1 MGKAFQYRETL
12 EDTALSEMFST
23 IYRHRVP
30 GLIEISR
37 DDIVKR
43 IYINEGNV
51 IHASS
56 NDRADR
62 LGAHLYR
69 IGKLTRKQLVDTMR
83 HREQS
88 GKRHG
93 QLLIEEKLLSPGELH
108 DAIRSQME
116 SIVWSVFSWQR
127 GEVTFRI
134 GELGEPIMIKIH
146 LPMRQVI
153 IRGIK
158 QVPDTK
164 SLVARLGRK
173 NTIFRPSY
181 STEDL
186 IEMALDSKEYA
197 LLCMVDGK
205 KRLYEICTQ
214 GPYAVSE
221 NARLLYAYR
230 ILNLIEKVD
239 EKEPTTPAGSVM
251 IRYKADAAKP
261 LVKPTE

>member
-1 MGKAFQYRETL
+1 MGNTFQYRETL

-23 IYRHRVP
+23 IYRHKVP

-37 DDIVKR
+37 DDVVKR

-51 IHASS
+51 IHATST
-56 NDRADR
+56 DRADR

-69 IGKLTRKQLVDTMR
+69 TGKLTRKQLVETMR
-83 HREQS
+83 NREQS

-93 QLLIEEKLLSPGELH
+93 QLLIEDGLLSPGELYE
-108 DAIRSQME
+108 AIRSQME

-134 GELGEPIMIKIH
+134 GEFNEPIMIKIH

-153 IRGIK
+153 VRGIK

-164 SLVARLGRK
+164 SLVQRLGRK
-173 NTIFRPSY
+173 NTVFGPSY
-181 STEDL
+181 TTEDL
-186 IEMALDSKEYA
+186 IDVALNSDEYR
-197 LLCMVDGK
+197 LLCLVDGK
-205 KRLYEICTQ
+205 RRLYDVCTE
-214 GPYAVSE
+214 GPFSVSE

-230 ILNLIEKVD
+230 ILNLIEKI
-239 EKEPTTPAGSVM
+239 EGSSMATGSVM
-251 IRYKADAAKP
+251 IRYKSDPSKQP
-261 LVKPTE
+261 

>member
-1 MGKAFQYRETL
+1 MGNTFQYRETL
-12 EDTALSEMFST
+12 EDTALSEMFAT
-23 IYRHRVP
+23 IYRHKVP

-37 DDIVKR
+37 DDVVKR

-51 IHASS
+51 IHATST
-56 NDRADR
+56 DRADR

-69 IGKLTRKQLVDTMR
+69 TGKLTRQQLVETR
-83 HREQS
+83 RNRSQS

-93 QLLIEEKLLSPGELH
+93 QLLIEEGLLSPGELYES
-108 DAIRSQME
+108 IRSQME

-134 GELGEPIMIKIH
+134 GEFGEPIMIKIH

-153 IRGIK
+153 VRGIK

-164 SLVARLGRK
+164 SLVQRLGRK
-173 NTIFRPSY
+173 NTVFGPSY
-181 STEDL
+181 TTEDL
-186 IEMALDSKEYA
+186 IDVALNADEYR
-197 LLCMVDGK
+197 LLRLVDGQR
-205 KRLYEICTQ
+205 RLYDVCTE
-214 GPYAVSE
+214 GPFSVSE

-239 EKEPTTPAGSVM
+239 ESGKGTGSVM
-251 IRYKADAAKP
+251 IRYKSDPSKQ
-261 LVKPTE
+261 V

>member
-1 MGKAFQYRETL
+1 MGKTFQYRETL

-23 IYRHRVP
+23 IYRHKVP
-30 GLIEISR
+30 GMIELSR

-43 IYINEGNV
+43 IFINEGNV

-69 IGKLTRKQLVDTMR
+69 IGKLTRKQLVETMR
-83 HREQS
+83 HRQES

-93 QLLIEEKLLSPGELH
+93 QLLIEEKLLSPGELYE
-108 DAIRSQME
+108 AIRSQME

-134 GELGEPIMIKIH
+134 GEFQEPIMIKIH
-146 LPMRQVI
+146 LPMRQAIV
-153 IRGIK
+153 RGIK
-158 QVPDTK
+158 KVPDTK

-173 NTIFRPSY
+173 STVFKPSY
-181 STEDL
+181 CTEDL
-186 IEMALDSKEYA
+186 IEVALGSKEYE
-197 LLCMVDGK
+197 LLCLVNGQ
-205 KRLYEICTQ
+205 RPLFEICTR
-214 GPYAVSE
+214 GPYSVSE

-230 ILNLIEKVD
+230 ILHLIEKVD
-239 EKEPTTPAGSVM
+239 DGGTSPTGSVM
-251 IRYKADAAKP
+251 IRM
-261 LVKPTE
+261 

>member
-1 MGKAFQYRETL
+1 MGKPFQYRETL

-23 IYRHRVP
+23 IYRHKVP

-56 NDRADR
+56 NDKADR

-69 IGKLTRKQLVDTMR
+69 IGRLTRKQLVETMR

-108 DAIRSQME
+108 EAIRNQME
-116 SIVWSVFSWQR
+116 AIVWSVFSWRR
-127 GEVTFRI
+127 GDVTFRI
-134 GELGEPIMIKIH
+134 GEFHDPITIKIH

-153 IRGIK
+153 VRGIK
-158 QVPDTK
+158 KVPDIK
-164 SLVARLGRK
+164 PLVARLGRRS
-173 NTIFRPSY
+173 TVFRPSY
-181 STEDL
+181 CTEDL
-186 IEMALDSKEYA
+186 IEVALDHKEYE
-197 LLCMVDGK
+197 LLCLVDGK
-205 KRLYEICTQ
+205 RQLFDVCTH
-214 GPYAVSE
+214 GPYSVSE

-230 ILNLIEKVD
+230 ILNLIEKAD
-239 EKEPTTPAGSVM
+239 NDGTSSSGSVM
-251 IRYKADAAKP
+251 IR
-261 LVKPTE
+261 L

>member
-1 MGKAFQYRETL
+1 MGKTFHYRETL

-23 IYRHRVP
+23 IYRHKVP

-37 DDIVKR
+37 DGIVKR
-43 IYINEGNV
+43 VYINEGNV

-69 IGKLTRKQLVDTMR
+69 VGKLTRKQLVDTMR
-83 HREQS
+83 QREQS

-93 QLLIEEKLLSPGELH
+93 QLLIEARVLSPGELH

-127 GEVTFRI
+127 GDVTFII
-134 GELGEPIMIKIH
+134 GELWEPMMIKIH

-153 IRGIK
+153 VRGIK

-173 NTIFRPSY
+173 STIFRPSY

-186 IEMALDSKEYA
+186 IEMALDSKEYE
-197 LLCMVDGK
+197 LLCLVDGK
-205 KRLYEICTQ
+205 RRLYDICTA
-214 GPYAVSE
+214 GPYGVPE

-230 ILNLIEKVD
+230 ILNLIETAED
-239 EKEPTTPAGSVM
+239 KETSPTGSVM
-251 IRYKADAAKP
+251 IRYKTDP
-261 LVKPTE
+261 VREIS

>member
-1 MGKAFQYRETL
+1 MGKTFQYRETL
-12 EDTALSEMFST
+12 EDTALSEMFAT

-30 GLIEISR
+30 GLIEITR
-37 DDIVKR
+37 DDVVKR

-51 IHASS
+51 VHATST
-56 NDRADR
+56 DRADR

-69 IGKLTRKQLVDTMR
+69 VGKLTRKQLVETMR

-93 QLLIEEKLLSPGELH
+93 QLLIEDGLLSPGELYN
-108 DAIRSQME
+108 AIRGQME

-134 GELGEPIMIKIH
+134 GEFNEPVIKIH

-153 IRGIK
+153 VRGIK

-173 NTIFRPSY
+173 GTVFKPSY
-181 STEDL
+181 TTEDL
-186 IEMALDSKEYA
+186 IEVALDADEYR
-197 LLCMVDGK
+197 LLCLVDGRR
-205 KRLYEICTQ
+205 RLYDICTE
-214 GPYAVSE
+214 GPFKVSE
-221 NARLLYAYR
+221 NAQLLYAYR
-230 ILNLIEKVD
+230 ILNLIEKAED
-239 EKEPTTPAGSVM
+239 DAKGTGTVM
-251 IRYKADAAKP
+251 IRYK
-261 LVKPTE
+261 TESAQQR